1 MTKRV
6 PVLPLLGLLGAALIA
21 GLLSPA
27 DAVQGDLARLL
38 NVHVPAAWV
47 AYLAFGVTFAGS
59 IGFLVTRRL
68 SWDRVAASS
77 AELGVV
83 FTGLTIFLGMI
94 WGKPIWGVYW
104 TWDARLTSTAV
115 MLFVYLGYLALRR
128 SIPDRET
135 RARRS
140 AILGI
145 VAIAQLPVVHFSVY
159 WWRTLHQ
166 PPTLLRPDEVQMDTP
181 FLVAFLAAFS
191 LFTVLYG
198 VLLRSR
204 VRLEALDAEVEV
216 KIAGSAAVAGDAVSQ
231 PTGIAP

>member
-1 MTKRV
+1 MTRRV
-6 PVLPLLGLLGAALIA
+6 PVVPLLGLLGAALVA
-21 GLLSPA
+21 GLLSPE

-47 AYLAFGVTFAGS
+47 AYLAFGVTFVAS
-59 IGFLVTRRL
+59 IGYLLTRRL
-68 SWDRVAASS
+68 SWDRIAAAS

-94 WGKPIWGVYW
+94 WGRPIWGVYW
-104 TWDARLTSTAV
+104 TWDARLTATAV
-115 MLFVYLGYLALRR
+115 MFFVYLGYLALRR
-128 SIPDRET
+128 SIPDRQT

-191 LFTVLYG
+191 LFTVIYAL
-198 VLLRSR
+198 LLRSR
-204 VRLEALDAEVEV
+204 IRIEELEAEADELMAS
-216 KIAGSAAVAGDAVSQ
+216 SAVVAGDAVST
-231 PTGIAP
+231 PTGRPS

>member
-6 PVLPLLGLLGAALIA
+6 PTLAILVLLGAALVA
-21 GLLSPA
+21 GLVAPE
-27 DAVQGDLARLL
+27 DAVQGNLARLL

-47 AYLAFGVTFAGS
+47 AYLAFGVTLVAS
-59 IGFLVTRRL
+59 IGYLVTKRA
-68 SWDRVAASS
+68 SWDRVAAAS

-83 FTGLTIFLGMI
+83 FTALTIFLGMI

-115 MLFVYLGYLALRR
+115 MFFVYLGYLALRR

-135 RARRS
+135 RAKRS

-166 PPTLLRPDEVQMDTP
+166 PPTLLRPDEVQMDPP
-181 FLVAFLAAFS
+181 FLIAFLVAFS
-191 LFTVLYG
+191 LFTIIYA
-198 VLLRSR
+198 VLLAAR
-204 VRLEALDAEVEV
+204 VRIEALEAEADEL
-216 KIAGSAAVAGDAVSQ
+216 IATTAVVAGDAIST
-231 PTGIAP
+231 PTGGRS